1 MKIEFKKHTIS
12 KGKNGYGITTGVH
25 LLDITR
31 LDENNEV
38 FGTVSIT
45 PSTTKVE
52 LFNGW
57 VEIPVESIPE
67 LIHELN
73 KIYDRRKDA
82 ANSSSSQKV
91 V

>member
-1 MKIEFKKHTIS
+1 MKIKFKKHTVS

-25 LLDITR
+25 LIDGNR
-31 LDENNEV
+31 LDENNKV

-52 LFNGW
+52 FYQGW
-57 VEIPVESIPE
+57 VEIPVENIPE

-82 ANSSSSQKV
+82 TNSSSSQKIV
-91 V
+91 